1 MTTFEML
8 SIVLLAAANIQIALI
23 ILKMAAKKG

>member
-8 SIVLLAAANIQIALI
+8 SIVLLAAANIQIALL